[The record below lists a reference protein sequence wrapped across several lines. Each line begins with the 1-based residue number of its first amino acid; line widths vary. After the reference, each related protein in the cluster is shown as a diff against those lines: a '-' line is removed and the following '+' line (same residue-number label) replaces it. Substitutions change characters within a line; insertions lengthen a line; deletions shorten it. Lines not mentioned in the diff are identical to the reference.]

1 MSARAAGD
9 HAGTDRRRIRRS
21 AWGLAAL
28 AVAFY
33 LGFIAWSV
41 LMGWG

>member
-1 MSARAAGD
+1 MSVRAVQGDAGR
-9 HAGTDRRRIRRS
+9 ARRIKRS

-41 LMGWG
+41 LLGFG

>member
-1 MSARAAGD
+1 MNARIAGD
-9 HAGTDRRRIRRS
+9 KRRRVKRN

-33 LGFIAWSV
+33 LGFIAWSFFY
-41 LMGWG
+41 GWG